1 VTTKSEPLHGEDLE
15 ELAATSWNQQAV
27 VDYKMLLKSSFFCWP
42 AAE

>member
-15 ELAATSWNQQAV
+15 ELAVMSWNRQALV
-27 VDYKMLLKSSFFCWP
+27 VYKMLLKSSFFCWP